1 MSIRKITGTSALLA
15 KVKIAEYY
23 IQLEKDAGGVI
34 NLDGAVEDLN
44 NKHHLVPEEELGQ
57 LQKDISSLK
66 DYLSSNPCKE
76 IDRLGYYKFKADQL
90 NRESKLMD
98 SLKDLIQFA

>member
-1 MSIRKITGTSALLA
+1 MSIRKITGTGAHLA
-15 KVKIAEYY
+15 KIKIAEYY

-34 NLDGAVEDLN
+34 NLDGAVEELN
-44 NKHHLVPEEELGQ
+44 NRHHLVPEKELGQ

-76 IDRLGYYKFKADQL
+76 IDRWGYGTFKANQL
-90 NRESKLMD
+90 FSERKLMD
-98 SLKDLIQFA
+98 SLDDLIKLA